1 MAKQNPKERP
11 AHLWKPGQSGNPK
24 GRPKRAFERAY
35 LDATIG
41 SVSLAD
47 WSDIIGKAVEQARDG
62 DDRARNFLAKYLMPE
77 QALKL
82 VFATPEESSAEV
94 VFEVTIPAPRIGPHG
109 AQVGETIEG
118 ETDADA

>member
-1 MAKQNPKERP
+1 MAKRDD
-11 AHLWKPGQSGNPK
+11 K
-24 GRPKRAFERAY
+24 GRFLKGTPGGPGRPPRAVERAY

-62 DDRARNFLAKYLMPE
+62 DDRARAFLAKYLLPDPGAGAAPDE
-77 QALKL
+77 
-82 VFATPEESSAEV
+82 PSAEI

-109 AQVGETIEG
+109 AQDV
-118 ETDADA
+118 DA